1 MLPCL
6 CPQPP
11 VVLSCPLLWLCLLLS
26 LSVSLFFP
34 ILSVSHCSFCLCPV
48 SFIGPICLISVS
60 NNLVPNLRLWSGRC
74 LRVNPWTL
82 PGAPL
87 SKGAVNYSFKALLGE
102 TREPWDPARCQEG
115 LAFEDSPDWTP
126 ALSICAFAQSP
137 PLMSCP
143 PHRTLSSLHATCLQT
158 PVSPSL
164 LVLCPLPRMPFP
176 F

>member
-1 MLPCL
+1 M
-6 CPQPP
+6 
-11 VVLSCPLLWLCLLLS
+11 
-26 LSVSLFFP
+26 
-34 ILSVSHCSFCLCPV
+34 
-48 SFIGPICLISVS
+48 
-60 NNLVPNLRLWSGRC
+60 WSGRC

-87 SKGAVNYSFKALLGE
+87 SKGAVNYSLKALLGE

-137 PLMSCP
+137 SFLPCP
-143 PHRTLSSLHATCLQT
+143 PRRTLSSLHATCLRT

-176 F
+176 FQPKRRLSFGLKSGPVSPQLPVTPSEWQTPALCASQAPRRDGQAGPGVQ